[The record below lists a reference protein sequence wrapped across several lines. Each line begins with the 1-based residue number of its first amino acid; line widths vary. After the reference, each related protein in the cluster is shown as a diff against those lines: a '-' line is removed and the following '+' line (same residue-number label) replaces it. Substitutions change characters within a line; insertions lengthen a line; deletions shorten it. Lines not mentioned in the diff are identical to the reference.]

1 MAHPES
7 PDPQAG
13 LAPSP
18 GWGSLPLESAPIGI
32 ALSQGGRYL
41 QVNAAYVRLFGADRP
56 EELLGNSLMENIAES
71 QRDMVRARNQ
81 GREQGGQGLLE
92 YETLGRRL
100 DGSTFPMKV
109 HPTTVP
115 LEGGLGT
122 LAFITDLTEQRH
134 IQEQLLGS
142 EATFQSYVEQSIDV
156 IFVLDA
162 GGTFIFASPAW
173 ERHFGFP
180 VSTILG
186 QPFAPFVHPEDVAPC
201 ITYLG
206 RILTTGQSETSP
218 PYRVRHA
225 DGSWRWFVANGTRV
239 CAPDGSPQFMGVA
252 HDITETRRAEEAFR
266 ENEEKLRVIF
276 EASKAGIILVSERG
290 VITFA
295 NQCMADLFGLPLE
308 AVIGTTY
315 PDHLDPSEKV
325 TGDQRMRMIITGE
338 ISFVSVERRFLR
350 GDGTTFW
357 GHLSGRRMENPDGS
371 LRALVGIITDVT
383 KRREAEEQQR
393 ILEAQLHQA
402 QKMESL
408 GSLAGG
414 LAHDMN
420 NVLGA
425 ILGLA
430 SAHQEDLPM
439 ESPARGAFGTII
451 QAAERG
457 GNLLK
462 SLLSFARQNVAEE
475 QALDLNILLQEEVH
489 LLEHTT
495 LAQVRLVLDFSP
507 DLRGVMGDA
516 GALTHAFMNL
526 CVNAV
531 DAMPEGGTLTLRT
544 RNLNPDWVEVQVQ
557 DTGMGMASDI
567 LDKALDPFF
576 TTKEVGKGTGLGLS
590 IVYRTVKNHQGEMQL
605 HSEPGLGTCVTLRF
619 PAQDLPTD
627 TLEGSGPHTTVAS
640 RGRLQVLLV
649 DDDDLVQSSIR
660 SMLGFLGHQ
669 TTSALCGEEA
679 LAPVA
684 SYRVLVLAYAAV
696 GLLLALLFAWLS
708 PRIEAPPA
716 APQAGRWG
724 LHASKGVVLRLSA
737 LFSLDAFAGGF
748 VIQSLVAY
756 WFHKRFGT
764 SPGQLGTI
772 FFAANLLAGLSALYA
787 VKLSKRIGLIHT
799 MVYTHI
805 PSNLLLI
812 LVPLM
817 PSLPMAVAMLLLRF
831 SISQMD
837 VPVRQAYTMAVVAP
851 DERSAAA
858 GVTGIAR
865 TTGAAISPMLAAPL
879 LALPALAGAPFFL
892 AGGLKILYDLLLYR
906 MFKTSDR
913 QGD

>member
-1 MAHPES
+1 MAPPEP
-7 PDPQAG
+7 PDPQTAQ
-13 LAPSP
+13 LASP
-18 GWGSLPLESAPIGI
+18 GWGTLPLESAPIGI

-41 QVNAAYVRLFGADRP
+41 QVNAAYVRLFGADSP
-56 EELLGNSLMENIAES
+56 EDLLGHSLMENIAES
-71 QRDMVRARNQ
+71 QRDLVRARNRE
-81 GREQGGQGLLE
+81 REQGGQGLLE

-156 IFVLDA
+156 IFVLAPD
-162 GGTFIFASPAW
+162 GTFVFASPAW
-173 ERHFGFP
+173 ERHFGYP
-180 VSTILG
+180 VSAILG

-201 ITYLG
+201 AAYLG
-206 RILTTGQSETSP
+206 RILSRGQAETSP

-225 DGSWRWFVANGTRV
+225 DGSWRWFLANGTRV

-276 EASKAGIILVSERG
+276 EASKAGIILVSEQG

-430 SAHQEDLPM
+430 SAHQEDLPL

-475 QALDLNILLQEEVH
+475 RALDLNILLQEEVL

-495 LAQVRLVLDFSP
+495 LAQVRLILDFSP
-507 DLRGVMGDA
+507 DLRGVLGDA

-557 DTGMGMASDI
+557 DTGMGMATDI

-619 PAQDLPTD
+619 PAQDLPAGTR
-627 TLEGSGPHTTVAS
+627 ESSGAQAALAS
-640 RGRLQVLLV
+640 HGRLQVLLV
-649 DDDDLVQSSIR
+649 DDDDLIQSSIK

-669 TTSALCGEEA
+669 TSTALCGEEA
-679 LAPVA
+679 LAAIRAGARPDLVILDMNMPGLGGAGTLPILRQLLPTVPV
-684 SYRVLVLAYAAV
+684 
-696 GLLLALLFAWLS
+696 LLATGRADQTAQDLVRAHPFVHLLPKPFGMK
-708 PRIEAPPA
+708 E
-716 APQAGRWG
+716 
-724 LHASKGVVLRLSA
+724 LR
-737 LFSLDAFAGGF
+737 
-748 VIQSLVAY
+748 
-756 WFHKRFGT
+756 
-764 SPGQLGTI
+764 
-772 FFAANLLAGLSALYA
+772 ANLE
-787 VKLSKRIGLIHT
+787 
-799 MVYTHI
+799 
-805 PSNLLLI
+805 PI
-812 LVPLM
+812 L
-817 PSLPMAVAMLLLRF
+817 
-831 SISQMD
+831 
-837 VPVRQAYTMAVVAP
+837 
-851 DERSAAA
+851 
-858 GVTGIAR
+858 
-865 TTGAAISPMLAAPL
+865 
-879 LALPALAGAPFFL
+879 
-892 AGGLKILYDLLLYR
+892 
-906 MFKTSDR
+906 
-913 QGD
+913 GD